1 MLLQKTAN
9 KFTKSIKYLLW
20 QIVLISSS
28 GDFTVQYLSITS
40 FAYFLLFAA
49 VNTKYCCFVATTRK
63 RCKTTTIQ
71 FYHHLIYLLRTFSFD
86 FMTKLWLKPSYTY
99 INICVSHPVI
109 QLTVSWNWSL
119 LPPFFPNFPLHYF
132 GDSDSL
138 CNNNGQYLQL
148 HTTTKFNPISF
159 QVSDIINYPTL
170 GNFGSHEQWI

>member
-9 KFTKSIKYLLW
+9 FTKSIKYLLW

-99 INICVSHPVI
+99 IICVSHPVI

-119 LPPFFPNFPLHYF
+119 LPLFFLIFPCTILEILTH
-132 GDSDSL
+132 
-138 CNNNGQYLQL
+138 C
-148 HTTTKFNPISF
+148 
-159 QVSDIINYPTL
+159 VIITDNIYNYILLLNLTQFL
-170 GNFGSHEQWI
+170 FRSRI

>member
-9 KFTKSIKYLLW
+9 FTKSIKYLLW

-49 VNTKYCCFVATTRK
+49 VNTKYCCLVATTRK

-99 INICVSHPVI
+99 IIICVSHPVI

-119 LPPFFPNFPLHYF
+119 LPLFYCLIFPCTILEILTH
-132 GDSDSL
+132 
-138 CNNNGQYLQL
+138 C
-148 HTTTKFNPISF
+148 
-159 QVSDIINYPTL
+159 VIITDNIYNYILLLNLTQFL
-170 GNFGSHEQWI
+170 FRSRI